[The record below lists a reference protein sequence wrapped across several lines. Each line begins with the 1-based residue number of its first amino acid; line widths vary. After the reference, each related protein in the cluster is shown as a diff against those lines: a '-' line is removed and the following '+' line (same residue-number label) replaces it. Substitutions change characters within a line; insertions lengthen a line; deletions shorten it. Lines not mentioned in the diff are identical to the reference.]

1 MRVNLA
7 CITSAL
13 IIISGCGGGGS
24 ASNSL
29 SLGNDDLTFRGN
41 VNYGSASSRGQLAG
55 TWQVTK
61 IQFGENTY
69 TCPSDSCGESTR
81 YVFRS
86 NGSFDIIYGDS
97 PGSISLERY
106 NTDNFAIL
114 VASGEDKNFN
124 GVVDESEISPDSLED
139 NIVLEDNNNSD
150 SYRVIFTTNRNSDTF
165 SFSIEATNKTTNKI
179 INAGYTLTK
188 I

>member
-86 NGSFDIIYGDS
+86 NGSFDIISGDS
-97 PGSISLERY
+97 PGNISLARY
-106 NTDNFAIL
+106 SADNFPIL
-114 VASGEDKNFN
+114 TASGEDTNSN
-124 GVVDESEISPDSLED
+124 GVIDESEIKPDSEED
-139 NIVLEDNNNSD
+139 NIDFEDNNDSD
-150 SYRVIFTTNRNSDTF
+150 PYQVTFTTDRDSNIFTF
-165 SFSIEATNKTTNKI
+165 LIEATNKNTNNIFKF
-179 INAGYTLTK
+179 GYTLVK
-188 I
+188 K